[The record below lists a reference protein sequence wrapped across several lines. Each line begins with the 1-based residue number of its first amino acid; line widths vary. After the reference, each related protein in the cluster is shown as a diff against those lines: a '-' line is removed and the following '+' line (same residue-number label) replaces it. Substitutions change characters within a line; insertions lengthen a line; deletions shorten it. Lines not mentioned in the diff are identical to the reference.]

1 MSVHLCL
8 QQTINICADV
18 LSSSLSRISE
28 VVFIELKE
36 FTMSAEFNFNKIMYR
51 QIDGIA
57 MGSPLGPTIA
67 NILVFDGFFEQA
79 LLSGIARIML
89 DYMYDTFCVF

>member
-1 MSVHLCL
+1 
-8 QQTINICADV
+8 
-18 LSSSLSRISE
+18 
-28 VVFIELKE
+28 
-36 FTMSAEFNFNKIMYR
+36 MYR